1 MDGLACFL
9 VSGLEP
15 NLNSLEQHFD
25 DSEAGFLGVLGDSAT
40 ADAVELDGAHGGE
53 LFVEIEKFD
62 FVKLLSVVDV
72 YFTTDWGH
80 LVGLKFCQNLSAD
93 EATVHG
99 CRELGGF

>member
-1 MDGLACFL
+1 MACFL

-25 DSEAGFLGVLGDSAT
+25 DSEAGFLGVFSDSAT
-40 ADAVELDGAHGGE
+40 ADAVELDGAHRGE
-53 LFVEIEKFD
+53 FFVEIEKFD

-72 YFTTDWGH
+72 YFATNWGH
-80 LVGLKFCQNLSAD
+80 LVGLKFCQNLYAD